1 MEAGVVVV
9 AVGVVFVV
17 EVGDGAGAV
26 AFSAAGGKV
35 VSAGVAGSAHSLEQ
49 ALNSAP
55 PLAGL
60 FLFSHASDK
69 NLAPNPN
76 MRARRQKAWQ
86 MGEPGGEYRHPMG
99 DILG

>member
-1 MEAGVVVV
+1 VEAEAEVEAGVVVVV
-9 AVGVVFVV
+9 AVGVVFAVVV

-35 VSAGVAGSAHSLEQ
+35 VGAGVAGSTHSLEQ

-60 FLFSHASDK
+60 FVL
-69 NLAPNPN
+69 
-76 MRARRQKAWQ
+76 
-86 MGEPGGEYRHPMG
+86 
-99 DILG
+99 IL